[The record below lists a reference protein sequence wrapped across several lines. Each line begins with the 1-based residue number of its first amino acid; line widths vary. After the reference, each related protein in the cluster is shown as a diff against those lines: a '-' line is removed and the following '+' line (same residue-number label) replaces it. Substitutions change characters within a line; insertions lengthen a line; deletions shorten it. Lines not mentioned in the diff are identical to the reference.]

1 MIKDRFLLKMSSIG
15 SFIIINTF
23 YSVTELRSLTSNFHL
38 CLSCAVVASSPHV
51 SPLSAI
57 SLSTHLLQ
65 VSLGRF
71 LLLDPWG
78 FHLRAC
84 LAMHLAGFLR
94 VCPIQ
99 RHFLLAICC
108 LIGACAALSHSSSIV
123 TMSYNLIFRMILRH
137 LLSVPPKSLATPPP
151 PLLYY

>member
-1 MIKDRFLLKMSSIG
+1 M
-15 SFIIINTF
+15 IIIITF
-23 YSVTELRSLTSNFHL
+23 YSVTELRSQTSNLNF

-51 SPLSAI
+51 SPFCAI

-84 LAMHLAGFLR
+84 LAIHLAGFLK

-108 LIGACAALSHSSSIV
+108 LIGACAALSHSSSLE
-123 TMSYNLIFRMILRH
+123 TKSYHLIFRMILRH
-137 LLSVPPKSLATPPP
+137 LLTNVCSFLMM
-151 PLLYY
+151 PLVVFHVWQP